1 MEDNVTAPTRR
12 RPGRPE
18 NPIPRSELVRVARDQ
33 FAALGYDGVSMAE
46 IAKHAGL
53 QKSSLFHHFPTK
65 AELYRSALE
74 SVIAEGGAVVA
85 QWMADTTSPWS
96 VRLDNM
102 AMGITRG
109 VAEPAR
115 ARMLLR
121 EFMTVAGNREGG
133 DAINQ
138 IISVVVG
145 FFEDGAAA
153 GAWPRADFRHLALSH
168 VGMHLVFFGLPDVS
182 ARALGVADVF
192 APEIVDARAKEVAR
206 HVRQMMGATGKV

>member
-1 MEDNVTAPTRR
+1 MEENVIAPRR

-74 SVIAEGGAVVA
+74 SVIAESGAVVA
-85 QWMADTTSPWS
+85 QWMADTASPWS

-102 AMGITRG
+102 AMGITRA

-121 EFMTVAGNREGG
+121 EFMTAAGNREGG
-133 DAINQ
+133 DAIHQ
-138 IISVVVG
+138 IISVVVT
-145 FFEDGAAA
+145 FFEDGATA
-153 GAWPRADFRHLALSH
+153 GAWPRADFRQLALSQI
-168 VGMHLVFFGLPDVS
+168 GIHLVFFGLPDVS
-182 ARALGVADVF
+182 ARTLGVADVF
-192 APEIVDARAKEVAR
+192 AADVIDVRAREVAR
-206 HVRQMMGATGKV
+206 HIRQMMGVRDNA